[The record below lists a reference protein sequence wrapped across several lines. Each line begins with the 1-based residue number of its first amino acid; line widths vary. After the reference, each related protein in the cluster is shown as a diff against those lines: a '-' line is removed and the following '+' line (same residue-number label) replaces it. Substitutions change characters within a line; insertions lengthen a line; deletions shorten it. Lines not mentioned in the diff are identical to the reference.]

1 MASNAFDS
9 YDAIDAVRELQ
20 RNYEACRDELI
31 EVRSA
36 LSRTR
41 GEFQEFRGKV
51 AVANSDLPRPTR
63 AKFLRYGEN
72 ARFSTADG
80 VETSVMGEDVA
91 IFING
96 VTHVIPAA
104 KAREVALGLLAADA
118 VTKVR

>member
-63 AKFLRYGEN
+63 AKLLHHGED
-72 ARFSTADG
+72 ARFVTADG
-80 VETSVMGEDVA
+80 VETSVMGADVA
-91 IFING
+91 IFVNG
-96 VTHVIPAA
+96 LVRVIPAS
-104 KAREVALGLLAADA
+104 KAREIALGLLAADA
-118 VTKVR
+118 VAKVR